1 MGSRMKG
8 GLRVTR
14 QGISTCGRRQ
24 QKRPG
29 SGTGGKSQ
37 LFDGL
42 VLFLVL
48 TCYITLEN
56 KNISKIIYNIYIF
69 IFIS

>member
-1 MGSRMKG
+1 MGSRVKG
-8 GLRVTR
+8 GLTVTR
-14 QGISTCGRRQ
+14 QVYQLGEEGSRRGLAVGQ
-24 QKRPG
+24 VERP
-29 SGTGGKSQ
+29 S
-37 LFDGL
+37 FDGL

-69 IFIS
+69 IS